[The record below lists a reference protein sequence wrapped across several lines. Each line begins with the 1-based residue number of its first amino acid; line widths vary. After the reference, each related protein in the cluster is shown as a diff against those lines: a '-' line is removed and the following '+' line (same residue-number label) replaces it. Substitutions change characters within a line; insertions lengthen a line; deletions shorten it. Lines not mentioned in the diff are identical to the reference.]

1 MGKSYRK
8 NPIFKN
14 TTADSDRSGKQIG
27 NRKLRGEVKHALKN
41 YDAVSEDDLVLPEP
55 DEVYNAYN
63 FDSDGKH
70 YDHNVKLKRS
80 TWNRGPDKREIE

>member
-14 TTADSDRSGKQIG
+14 TTAESDRSGKQIG

-41 YDAVSEDDLVLPEP
+41 YDMDSDDDLVLPEA
-55 DEVYNAYN
+55 DEVYNVYN

-70 YDHNVKLKRS
+70 YDHNVKLKRDS
-80 TWNRGPDKREIE
+80 WNRGPDKREIE

>member
-27 NRKLRGEVKHALKN
+27 NRKLRGATKHALKN
-41 YDAVSEDDLVLPEP
+41 YDVDSDDDLVLPEP

-63 FDSDGKH
+63 FDSDGKY

-80 TWNRGPDKREIE
+80 SWNRGPDKREIE

>member
-1 MGKSYRK
+1 
-8 NPIFKN
+8 
-14 TTADSDRSGKQIG
+14 
-27 NRKLRGEVKHALKN
+27 
-41 YDAVSEDDLVLPEP
+41 VLPEP

-80 TWNRGPDKREIE
+80 SWNRGPDKREIE